1 MSTPVIC
8 LEALVKRF
16 GATSAVD
23 DITLEVQAGEVL
35 VILGASGCGKTT
47 LLRLLAG
54 FESPDS
60 GRILIDGADLT
71 AAPPYERPVNLMFQS
86 YALFPH
92 MDVASNVGYGL
103 RKEGLPREQIGERVR
118 EMLALVQLEG
128 LERRRPDQLSG
139 GQRQRVA
146 LARALVK
153 RPRVLLLDEPLAA
166 LDRKLR
172 ERTQFELLG
181 LQKQLGTTFVIVT
194 HDQEEAMT
202 LATRIAVMARGRFV
216 QVGSPEAIYE
226 YPATREVAQFVGS
239 ATLIPG
245 RIIAQEGERLRL
257 RCEGIGQDVL
267 APAVP
272 GAREGA
278 GAWLAL
284 RPEKIRLGAEAPAP
298 GEGCVLLGT
307 VEELAYSGARSL
319 YRVRCEGGTLLL
331 VSTQNVSRNS
341 SSELA
346 RGAAVFASW
355 DPSAGVVLL
364 E

>member
-1 MSTPVIC
+1 CI
-8 LEALVKRF
+8 
-16 GATSAVD
+16 
-23 DITLEVQAGEVL
+23 
-35 VILGASGCGKTT
+35 
-47 LLRLLAG
+47 AG
-54 FESPDS
+54 FENPDAGS
-60 GRILIDGADLT
+60 ISIDSTTGGATDLL
-71 AAPPYERPVNLMFQS
+71 ALPPNKRPVNLMFQS

-103 RKEGLPREQIGERVR
+103 RKEGLPRAQIEERVR
-118 EMLALVQLEG
+118 EMLALVQLQG
-128 LERRRPDQLSG
+128 LERRRPEQLSG

-172 ERTQFELLG
+172 EQTQFELLG
-181 LQKQLGTTFVIVT
+181 LQQRLGTTFVVVT

-216 QVGSPEAIYE
+216 QVDSPGAIYE
-226 YPATREVAQFVGS
+226 YPATRAVAQFVGS
-239 ATLIPG
+239 ATLLPG
-245 RIIAQEGERLRL
+245 RIVAQEGERLRL

-267 APAVP
+267 APAVS

-278 GAWLAL
+278 EAWLAL
-284 RPEKIRLGAEAPAP
+284 RPEKIRLGAQAPEP
-298 GEGCVLLGT
+298 GEGCVLRGR

-319 YRVRCEGGTLLL
+319 YRVRCEGGSLLL
-331 VSTQNVSRNS
+331 ASTQNVSRS
-341 SSELA
+341 STPALA

-355 DPSAGVVLL
+355 EPSAGVVLL